1 MNSTP
6 LIRRRARVLQHLV
19 AQLPEELDLKK
30 GDEVV
35 VTGEAE
41 DGWLRGE
48 SQGRIGIFPSGFIS
62 FIAEDS
68 LDILLP
74 QEISDKPAVFKPAT
88 TSYPNHQVDD
98 HLNGRPYGIAS
109 YDFRGQQSDEL
120 SFCTGQ
126 IVFLFRRINESWMEG
141 ETNGHR
147 GIFPTLFVQIIVDCD
162 GPSTHEQF
170 DSNNLKSAYNKSN
183 NLLLDSKESNNL
195 LFDFDPL
202 ANDNI
207 HSAHNLS
214 SNGTNKGMSISSSTT
229 TWGVSAVSEHTSL
242 DSLIAR
248 NLNLLGSTS
257 SSQTSEKQ
265 RPASWSQ
272 TLTKLKIEYSTQPER
287 KLPPIPPRRQE
298 IQSLSQTIHQV
309 PSVQPTIEN
318 LELEVVGNE
327 SIIGM
332 DNYANNEACGSIS
345 SGTSDSGASR
355 RKSYTRPA
363 PPPPADSPNLGLSR
377 QDSSDSIG
385 SHFNSGPQP
394 LRPAPQIPSDSK

>member
-1 MNSTP
+1 
-6 LIRRRARVLQHLV
+6 LQHLV

-30 GDEVV
+30 GDEVI

-48 SQGRIGIFPSGFIS
+48 SQGKTGIFPSGFIS
-62 FIAEDS
+62 FITEDS
-68 LDILLP
+68 P
-74 QEISDKPAVFKPAT
+74 RTSFSQEISAKPVVIIPAT
-88 TSYPNHQVDD
+88 TSYPIQKVDD
-98 HLNGRPYGIAS
+98 HLNRRPYGIAS

-120 SFCTGQ
+120 SFSVGQ
-126 IVFLFRRINESWMEG
+126 TVFLFRHVNAEWMEG
-141 ETNGHR
+141 EANGR
-147 GIFPTLFVQIIVDCD
+147 KGIFPTLFVDIVVDCD

-170 DSNNLKSAYNKSN
+170 DKSNNLLLDYNKSN
-183 NLLLDSKESNNL
+183 NLLLDTAKKSNNL

-202 ANDNI
+202 VNGDNYSTLNI
-207 HSAHNLS
+207 S
-214 SNGTNKGMSISSSTT
+214 SNETNNRESNHSTA
-229 TWGVSAVSEHTSL
+229 TWGASAGSAHTSL

-257 SSQTSEKQ
+257 SSQACEKQ

-272 TLTKLKIEYSTQPER
+272 TLNKLQIEYSTQPER

-298 IQSLSQTIHQV
+298 TESLSQTIHHHA
-309 PSVQPTIEN
+309 PSLQPTIEN

-327 SIIGM
+327 PIIGM
-332 DNYANNEACGSIS
+332 DNYANSEACGSIS
-345 SGTSDSGASR
+345 SGMSDSGASR

-385 SHFNSGPQP
+385 SHFHSGPQP
-394 LRPAPQIPSDSK
+394 LRPAPQIPCDSKWL